1 MLAALLL
8 AILSVLPL
16 ASTAAVPV
24 VASPQAAAPAALPPP
39 PTAAA
44 VLTGPAD
51 APPDLGEVEVT
62 GEQPGPALWK
72 VTLPAGQ
79 AGQAGAA
86 EPHVLW
92 ILGTLRPLPR
102 KMEWRPTAVERAL
115 SGAEVF
121 IPYQPDIDVKAGP
134 FALVGLF
141 FSARSALKDPDGQPL
156 RETLPAPLYA
166 RFAAL
171 KARYAPRAGSL
182 EKRRPA
188 IAAMELYGEA
198 LDAMKL
204 SQRLDVEALVARQA
218 RKRDVKVRPVK
229 LEMTEPKA
237 VLAELTAIPRAAE
250 LACVEATL
258 ARMETDLEPMRAR
271 AEAWALGD
279 LTALARLPFPAQEAT
294 CGDAAAT
301 SPRFKAL
308 LQQARAGWLEAVGRA
323 LREHRVSVAT
333 APIQSLLRP
342 GGVADQLRARGFLV
356 EAPAAE

>member
-8 AILSVLPL
+8 AFL
-16 ASTAAVPV
+16 
-24 VASPQAAAPAALPPP
+24 AALPCVAAGATPGVDAAVDVT
-39 PTAAA
+39 TAAPLPPQPPEA
-44 VLTGPAD
+44 L
-51 APPDLGEVEVT
+51 PDLGEVEVT

-72 VTLPAGQ
+72 VTRPAANG
-79 AGQAGAA
+79 GAGA
-86 EPHVLW
+86 PHVLW

-115 SGAEVF
+115 MGAEVF

-134 FALVGLF
+134 FAMVGLF

-171 KARYAPRAGSL
+171 KARYAPRDSGM

-188 IAAMELYGEA
+188 IAAIELYGEA

-204 SQRLDVEALVARQA
+204 SQRLDVEGLVARQA
-218 RKRDVKVRPVK
+218 RKRGVKVRPVK
-229 LEMTEPKA
+229 VEMAEPKA
-237 VLAELTAIPRAAE
+237 VLAELSALPRPAE

-258 ARMETDLEPMRAR
+258 ARLETDLGPMRAR

-279 LTALARLPFPAQEAT
+279 LEALRRLPFPAQETT
-294 CGDAAAT
+294 CGDAVAT

-308 LQQARAGWLEAVGRA
+308 LQQARAGWLDAVSAA
-323 LREHRVSVAT
+323 LRQNAVSVAT
-333 APIQSLLRP
+333 APVQSLLRA
-342 GGVADQLRARGFLV
+342 GGIADQLAARGFVV
-356 EAPAAE
+356 EAPTAN

>member
-8 AILSVLPL
+8 AFFATLPL
-16 ASTAAVPV
+16 TA
-24 VASPQAAAPAALPPP
+24 VASPDTAPTTGAAVAAPSAAP
-39 PTAAA
+39 
-44 VLTGPAD
+44 GPIATD
-51 APPDLGEVEVT
+51 PLPDLEEVEVT

-72 VTLPAGQ
+72 VTLPAST
-79 AGQAGAA
+79 AGSG

-102 KMEWRPTAVERAL
+102 KMEWRPTAVERVL
-115 SGAEVF
+115 TGADVF

-156 RETLPAPLYA
+156 RETLPAPLYT
-166 RFAAL
+166 RFNAL
-171 KARYAPRAGSL
+171 KARYAPRAGSM

-188 IAAMELYGEA
+188 IAAMELYREA

-204 SQRLDVEALVARQA
+204 SQRLDVEGLVARQA
-218 RKRDVKVRPVK
+218 RKRGVKVQPVK
-229 LEMTEPKA
+229 MAMSDPKA
-237 VLAELTAIPRAAE
+237 VLAELTALPRSAE

-258 ARMETDLEPMRAR
+258 TRLETDLGPMRAR
-271 AEAWALGD
+271 AEAWAEGD
-279 LTALARLPFPAQEAT
+279 LTALGRLPFPAQETT
-294 CGDAAAT
+294 CGDAIAT

-308 LQQARAGWLEAVGRA
+308 LMQARAGWLEAVSSA

-333 APIQSLLRP
+333 APVQSLLRP
-342 GGVADQLRARGFLV
+342 GGIADQLASRGFLV
-356 EAPAAE
+356 EAPTTD

>member
-8 AILSVLPL
+8 AIFAALPL
-16 ASTAAVPV
+16 AAHAAVP
-24 VASPQAAAPAALPPP
+24 ATATTPAAAAPDPVE
-39 PTAAA
+39 T
-44 VLTGPAD
+44 VQ
-51 APPDLGEVEVT
+51 DLGEVEIT

-72 VTLPAGQ
+72 VTLPAST
-79 AGQAGAA
+79 AGSG

-115 SGAEVF
+115 TGAEVF

-166 RFAAL
+166 RFTAL

-204 SQRLDVEALVARQA
+204 SQRLDVEGLVARQA
-218 RKRDVKVRPVK
+218 RKRGVKVRPVK
-229 LEMTEPKA
+229 MEMSDPKA
-237 VLAELTAIPRAAE
+237 VLAELAALPRAAE

-258 ARMETDLEPMRAR
+258 TRLETDLGPMRAR
-271 AEAWALGD
+271 AESWAQGD
-279 LTALARLPFPAQEAT
+279 LTALGRLPFPAQETT
-294 CGDAAAT
+294 CGDAIAT

-308 LQQARAGWLEAVGRA
+308 LLQARAGWLEAVSGA

-333 APIQSLLRP
+333 APVQSLLRP
-342 GGVADQLRARGFLV
+342 GGIADQLASRGFLV
-356 EAPAAE
+356 EAPTAD

>member
-8 AILSVLPL
+8 AVLAALPL
-16 ASTAAVPV
+16 AATAADTPPTTNPWPD
-24 VASPQAAAPAALPPP
+24 ATPAAE
-39 PTAAA
+39 A
-44 VLTGPAD
+44 VE
-51 APPDLGEVEVT
+51 DLGEVEVT

-72 VTLPAGQ
+72 VTLPASATGP
-79 AGQAGAA
+79 A

-102 KMEWRPTAVERAL
+102 KMEWRPTAMERAL
-115 SGAEVF
+115 TGAEVF

-141 FSARSALKDPDGQPL
+141 FSARSAMKDPDGQPL

-218 RKRDVKVRPVK
+218 RKRGVKVRPVK
-229 LEMTEPKA
+229 LEMTDPKG

-258 ARMETDLEPMRAR
+258 VRMETDLGPMRAR
-271 AEAWALGD
+271 AEAWAQGD
-279 LTALARLPFPAQEAT
+279 LTALARLPFPAQDAT
-294 CGDAAAT
+294 CGDAVAT
-301 SPRFKAL
+301 SPRLKAL
-308 LQQARAGWLEAVGRA
+308 LMHARAGWLEAVSGI

-333 APIQSLLRP
+333 APVQSLLRP
-342 GGVADQLRARGFLV
+342 GGIADQLASRGFLV
-356 EAPAAE
+356 EAPTTD

>member
-8 AILSVLPL
+8 AVL
-16 ASTAAVPV
+16 AALPFAA
-24 VASPQAAAPAALPPP
+24 VASPGTTPTTGTTVAAPNATTSPN
-39 PTAAA
+39 
-44 VLTGPAD
+44 
-51 APPDLGEVEVT
+51 APDSLPDLEEVEVT

-72 VTLPAGQ
+72 VTLPANTTGQ
-79 AGQAGAA
+79 G

-102 KMEWRPTAVERAL
+102 KMEWRPTAVERVL
-115 SGAEVF
+115 TGANVF

-156 RETLPAPLYA
+156 RESLPAPLYA
-166 RFAAL
+166 RFTAL

-188 IAAMELYGEA
+188 IAAMELYSEA
-198 LDAMKL
+198 LGVMKL

-218 RKRDVKVRPVK
+218 RKRRVKVRPVK
-229 LEMTEPKA
+229 MEMTEPKA
-237 VLAELTAIPRAAE
+237 VLAELTALPRAAE

-258 ARMETDLEPMRAR
+258 TRLETDLGPMRAR
-271 AEAWALGD
+271 AEAWAQGD
-279 LTALARLPFPAQEAT
+279 LTALARLPFPAQETT
-294 CGDAAAT
+294 CGDAIAT

-308 LQQARAGWLEAVGRA
+308 LTQARAGWLEAVSGA

-333 APIQSLLRP
+333 APVQSLLRP
-342 GGVADQLRARGFLV
+342 GGIADQLASRGFLV
-356 EAPAAE
+356 EAPTAD

>member
-8 AILSVLPL
+8 AFFATLPL
-16 ASTAAVPV
+16 TA
-24 VASPQAAAPAALPPP
+24 VASPDTAPTTGAAVAAPSAAP
-39 PTAAA
+39 
-44 VLTGPAD
+44 GPIATD
-51 APPDLGEVEVT
+51 PLPDLEEVEVT

-72 VTLPAGQ
+72 VTLPAST
-79 AGQAGAA
+79 AGSG

-102 KMEWRPTAVERAL
+102 KMEWRPTAVERVL
-115 SGAEVF
+115 TGADVF

-156 RETLPAPLYA
+156 RETLPAPLYT
-166 RFAAL
+166 RFNAL
-171 KARYAPRAGSL
+171 KARYAPRAGSM

-188 IAAMELYGEA
+188 IAAMELYREA

-204 SQRLDVEALVARQA
+204 SQRLDVEGLVARQA
-218 RKRDVKVRPVK
+218 RKRGVKVQPVK
-229 LEMTEPKA
+229 MAMSDPKA
-237 VLAELTAIPRAAE
+237 VLAELTALPRSAE

-258 ARMETDLEPMRAR
+258 TRLETDLGPMRAR
-271 AEAWALGD
+271 AEAWAEGD
-279 LTALARLPFPAQEAT
+279 LTALGRLPFPAQETT
-294 CGDAAAT
+294 CGDAIAT

-308 LQQARAGWLEAVGRA
+308 LMQARAGWLEAVSTA

-333 APIQSLLRP
+333 APVQSLLRP
-342 GGVADQLRARGFLV
+342 GGIADQLASRGVLI
-356 EAPAAE
+356 EAPTTD

>member
-8 AILSVLPL
+8 AIFAALPL
-16 ASTAAVPV
+16 AVHAAVP
-24 VASPQAAAPAALPPP
+24 ATATTQAAAAPD
-39 PTAAA
+39 TAES
-44 VLTGPAD
+44 VE
-51 APPDLGEVEVT
+51 DLGEVEIT

-72 VTLPAGQ
+72 VTLPAST
-79 AGQAGAA
+79 AGSG

-102 KMEWRPTAVERAL
+102 KMEWRPTTVERAL
-115 SGAEVF
+115 TGADVF

-141 FSARSALKDPDGQPL
+141 FSARSAMKDPDGQPL

-166 RFAAL
+166 RFTAL

-188 IAAMELYGEA
+188 IAAMELYSEA

-204 SQRLDVEALVARQA
+204 SQRLDVEGLVARQA
-218 RKRDVKVRPVK
+218 RKRGVKVRPVK
-229 LEMTEPKA
+229 MEMSDPKA
-237 VLAELTAIPRAAE
+237 VLAELAALPRAAE

-258 ARMETDLEPMRAR
+258 TRLETDLGPMRAR
-271 AEAWALGD
+271 AESWAQGD
-279 LTALARLPFPAQEAT
+279 LTALGRLPFPAQETT
-294 CGDAAAT
+294 CGDAIAT

-308 LQQARAGWLEAVGRA
+308 LLQARAGWLEAVSGA

-333 APIQSLLRP
+333 APVQSLLRP
-342 GGVADQLRARGFLV
+342 GGIADQLASRGFLV
-356 EAPAAE
+356 EAPTAD

>member
-8 AILSVLPL
+8 AVLAALPL
-16 ASTAAVPV
+16 AATAADTPPTIGPW
-24 VASPQAAAPAALPPP
+24 ADATPAAE
-39 PTAAA
+39 A
-44 VLTGPAD
+44 VE
-51 APPDLGEVEVT
+51 DLGEVEVT

-72 VTLPAGQ
+72 VTLPASATGP
-79 AGQAGAA
+79 A

-115 SGAEVF
+115 TAAEVF

-141 FSARSALKDPDGQPL
+141 FSARSAMKDPDGQPL

-166 RFAAL
+166 RFTAL
-171 KARYAPRAGSL
+171 KARYAPRAGTL

-188 IAAMELYGEA
+188 IAAMALYGEA

-204 SQRLDVEALVARQA
+204 SQRLDVEALVAKQA
-218 RKRDVKVRPVK
+218 RKRGVKVRPVK
-229 LEMTEPKA
+229 LEMSDPKG

-250 LACVEATL
+250 LACVDATL
-258 ARMETDLEPMRAR
+258 VRMETDLGPMRAR
-271 AEAWALGD
+271 AEAWAQGD
-279 LTALARLPFPAQEAT
+279 LTALARLPFPAQDAT
-294 CGDAAAT
+294 CGDAVAT

-308 LQQARAGWLEAVGRA
+308 LMQARAGWLEAVSVA

-333 APIQSLLRP
+333 APVQSLLRP
-342 GGVADQLRARGFLV
+342 GGIADQLASRGFLV
-356 EAPAAE
+356 EAPTTD